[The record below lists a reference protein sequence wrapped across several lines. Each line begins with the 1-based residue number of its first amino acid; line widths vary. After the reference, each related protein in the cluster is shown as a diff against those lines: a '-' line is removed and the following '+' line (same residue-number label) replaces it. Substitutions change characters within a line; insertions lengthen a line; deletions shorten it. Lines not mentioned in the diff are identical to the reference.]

1 MPTSAP
7 LHAALHAPQA
17 VLFDLDGTL
26 IDTAPDFAS
35 VLNRQLAAHGRAP
48 LPYATIRPAVSQGS
62 KAVVALG
69 FADRFPLDSNE
80 FEAIRQEFLR
90 SYLEHLADE
99 SGLFPGME
107 ELLAE
112 LESRGI
118 PWGIVTNKP
127 SLYTTP
133 LLKALQLD
141 QRCKVAICP
150 DMVTHT
156 KPHPE
161 PMLKAAAALGVDAEK
176 CIYVG
181 DHLRDIEAGK
191 RALMTTIAVSYG
203 YIQDGDAPADWDA
216 DYLVD
221 SVFELSRL
229 LGLE

>member
-1 MPTSAP
+1 MQIPS
-7 LHAALHAPQA
+7 PQA

-26 IDTAPDFAS
+26 IDTAPDFAG
-35 VLNRQLAAHGRAP
+35 VLNRQLTAHGRSP
-48 LPYATIRPAVSQGS
+48 LPYDAVRSVVSQGAR
-62 KAVVALG
+62 AVVALG
-69 FADRFPLDSNE
+69 FGDRFPLDSDE
-80 FEAIRQEFLR
+80 FEAIRQEFLS

-99 SGLFPGME
+99 TRLFPGMD
-107 ELLAE
+107 ELLTG

-150 DMVTHT
+150 DMVTHS

-161 PMLKAAAALGVDAEK
+161 PMLKAAEAIGVSAEK

-191 RALMTTIAVSYG
+191 RAAMVTVAVSYG
-203 YIQDGDAPADWDA
+203 YIQDGDSPADWNA
-216 DYLVD
+216 DYMVD
-221 SVFELSRL
+221 TVFELSRL